1 MRTAKLLPAL
11 ALLTF
16 GTGCGRTMI
25 PFTAEL
31 RAEHRLSD
39 ADVKNLQFYLSD
51 DITLRREL
59 ESGSRQVTG
68 NHRLLLLSGKT
79 VEEVTVAGGTP
90 GVAVSVS
97 DARIAVSFDP
107 GSSLTFSTTGEL
119 EAAHEVVKSERRFA
133 EPPDPFPGNEG
144 GDDEQFGG
152 RRASAFGRYLLA
164 TDGPPDDRLREAR
177 GGGGEREGPARGAPQ
192 RPVTARPARHPQPW
206 HRPLGGVTPRRAAR
220 SRRPTRRAGAAPPR
234 RLRPRAPTPCGS
246 DTSWPRAARR

>member
-164 TDGPPDDRLREAR
+164 TDGGGRVTFMGQSFGTVDDSARAHLMIDSEKLEEVVESEKVLPGVRLS
-177 GGGGEREGPARGAPQ
+177 GP
-192 RPVTARPARHPQPW
+192 
-206 HRPLGGVTPRRAAR
+206 
-220 SRRPTRRAGAAPPR
+220 
-234 RLRPRAPTPCGS
+234 
-246 DTSWPRAARR
+246 

>member
-1 MRTAKLLPAL
+1 MRTAKLLLAL
-11 ALLTF
+11 ALLAL

-68 NHRLLLLSGKT
+68 NHRLLLVSGKT

-97 DARIAVSFDP
+97 DERIAVSFEP
-107 GSSLTFSTTGEL
+107 GSSLSFSTTGEL
-119 EAAHEVVKSERRFA
+119 EAAHEVVKSDSRFA
-133 EPPDPFPGNEG
+133 EPPDPFPGNH
-144 GDDEQFGG
+144 GDDDDPRFGG
-152 RRASAFGRYLLA
+152 RRASSFGRYLLA
-164 TDGPPDDRLREAR
+164 TDTGGRVTFMGLSFGTVDDSARAHLMIDSEKLEEVVESEKVLPGVRLSGP
-177 GGGGEREGPARGAPQ
+177 
-192 RPVTARPARHPQPW
+192 
-206 HRPLGGVTPRRAAR
+206 
-220 SRRPTRRAGAAPPR
+220 
-234 RLRPRAPTPCGS
+234 
-246 DTSWPRAARR
+246 

>member
-11 ALLTF
+11 ALALLAL

-68 NHRLLLLSGKT
+68 NHRLLLVSGKT

-90 GVAVSVS
+90 GVAVSVT
-97 DARIAVSFDP
+97 DERIAVSFDP
-107 GSSLTFSTTGEL
+107 GSSLAFSTTGEI
-119 EAAHEVVKSERRFA
+119 EAAHAVVKSDSRFA
-133 EPPDPFPGNEG
+133 EPPDPFPGNN
-144 GDDEQFGG
+144 GDDEPRFGS
-152 RRASAFGRYLLA
+152 RRASSFGRYLLA
-164 TDGPPDDRLREAR
+164 TEADGQITFLGQSFGTVDNSARAHLMIDSEKLEEVVESEKVLPGVRLS
-177 GGGGEREGPARGAPQ
+177 GP
-192 RPVTARPARHPQPW
+192 
-206 HRPLGGVTPRRAAR
+206 
-220 SRRPTRRAGAAPPR
+220 
-234 RLRPRAPTPCGS
+234 
-246 DTSWPRAARR
+246 